1 MLSGARAVPSLS
13 RVSKKG
19 SKKYRPKR
27 SAAGP
32 LRREFGVADCMRN
45 MATVDSIVLGL
56 GGEMGSDIDAL
67 FKLPLGEFTS
77 ARNALVSRLKKA
89 GQQTE
94 AAEAKAL
101 AKPSVSAWVV
111 NQLYWRHGY
120 LFGRLFDAGERLRQA
135 QTTQTNEQPVAGARQ
150 RQAGGGG
157 CARHDRRRYPSRGRL
172 RRHARSHASR
182 HEHARGAVRVRLSA

>member
-1 MLSGARAVPSLS
+1 
-13 RVSKKG
+13 
-19 SKKYRPKR
+19 
-27 SAAGP
+27 
-32 LRREFGVADCMRN
+32 
-45 MATVDSIVLGL
+45 
-56 GGEMGSDIDAL
+56 MGSDVDAL

-135 QTTQTNEQPVAGARQ
+135 QTTQRTSN
-150 RQAGGGG
+150 
-157 CARHDRRRYPSRGRL
+157 PSRELVNARREVVAALVTIAADIL
-172 RRHARSHASR
+172 REGGYGDTRDLMRRVTSTLEALSAYGSLPDAPPRADSLATSSRRDSR
-182 HEHARGAVRVRLSA
+182 H